1 MLCIDTAVWH
11 AMQDVLL
18 TVGVLSRACHTYGE
32 QAMRGVAKDESVLGV
47 KRGGSLPDYFYIA
60 KPGLQGSLHVFM
72 APLLDECRFPPP
84 YIHSAV
90 HATNFKCDCK
100 RLL

>member
-1 MLCIDTAVWH
+1 
-11 AMQDVLL
+11 
-18 TVGVLSRACHTYGE
+18 
-32 QAMRGVAKDESVLGV
+32 MRGVAKDEPVLGV

-60 KPGLQGSLHVFM
+60 KPGLQRSLHVFM
-72 APLLDECRFPPP
+72 APLLDECRFPPA

-90 HATNFKCDCK
+90 HDTISSVNYKADR